1 MNEMDTRFA
10 NQYNIQWF
18 PGHMTKTLRMM
29 EQEIQHV
36 DASLVLLDARIPLSS
51 LNPEIERITA
61 RKPKLYALNKADLAD
76 PAVTEEW
83 IKYFR
88 AADAGCVAISAK
100 QKGGANAV
108 KAAIEKE
115 LAGLLERRQNRG
127 MGGAKTQVMLCGI
140 PNVGK
145 STFINTFAGSARA
158 KAADRPGVTKGKQ
171 WVSTDKFDLLDM
183 PGVLWKKFDS
193 KTIASNLA
201 FIGSI
206 KDDILDVE
214 ELAMNLLDEVRRAV
228 EGNKAQK
235 MLFIL
240 HCYGSHFSY
249 HQRYPREFA
258 QFRPDDDVAI
268 SREHV
273 QTLRNAYDNSILYTD
288 FFLSETIQYLRGL
301 RGTSSALLYCAD
313 HGEDILDDR
322 RERFLHASPT
332 TTAYQLY
339 VASLAWFSDAYRQN
353 FPDKAAAAEANAT
366 VPATT
371 HALFHTMAD
380 MASIRGNYIDT
391 GVSLVNAGYDRTRPR
406 RYLNDH
412 NEAVPF
418 RKTGLSAEDMEVFR
432 KFGIEP

>member
-145 STFINTFAGSARA
+145 STLFNAITNAGAESANYPFCTIEPNVGMVAVPDARL
-158 KAADRPGVTKGKQ
+158 
-171 WVSTDKFDLLDM
+171 DK
-183 PGVLWKKFDS
+183 
-193 KTIASNLA
+193 LA
-201 FIGSI
+201 
-206 KDDILDVE
+206 E
-214 ELAMNLLDEVRRAV
+214 M
-228 EGNKAQK
+228 
-235 MLFIL
+235 
-240 HCYGSHFSY
+240 
-249 HQRYPREFA
+249 
-258 QFRPDDDVAI
+258 
-268 SREHV
+268 
-273 QTLRNAYDNSILYTD
+273 
-288 FFLSETIQYLRGL
+288 
-301 RGTSSALLYCAD
+301 
-313 HGEDILDDR
+313 
-322 RERFLHASPT
+322 
-332 TTAYQLY
+332 YQ
-339 VASLAWFSDAYRQN
+339 
-353 FPDKAAAAEANAT
+353 PDKKTPRNNH
-366 VPATT
+366 P
-371 HALFHTMAD
+371 FD
-380 MASIRGNYIDT
+380 RGNPDQ
-391 GVSLVNAGYDRTRPR
+391 SQPHSHR
-406 RYLNDH
+406 
-412 NEAVPF
+412 
-418 RKTGLSAEDMEVFR
+418 
-432 KFGIEP
+432 

>member
-51 LNPEIERITA
+51 LNPEIERITD

-83 IKYFR
+83 IRYFR

-115 LAGLLERRQNRG
+115 LSGLLERRQNRG

-171 WVSTDKFDLLDM
+171 WVSTEKFDLLDM

-214 ELAMNLLDEVRRAV
+214 ELAMNLLDEVRRNYPDLVA
-228 EGNKAQK
+228 
-235 MLFIL
+235 
-240 HCYGSHFSY
+240 
-249 HQRYPREFA
+249 QRYKLDAETLALPPYELLEAIGRKRGLLVRGGEVNTERCAIMLVDEFRACKWGRISLERPPQRDDLVFSMDGHPIRRCGSQGQQKSFLVSLKFA
-258 QFRPDDDVAI
+258 QYELMKESFGVPPMLLLDDVF
-268 SREHV
+268 
-273 QTLRNAYDNSILYTD
+273 DK
-288 FFLSETIQYLRGL
+288 
-301 RGTSSALLYCAD
+301 
-313 HGEDILDDR
+313 LD
-322 RERFLHASPT
+322 
-332 TTAYQLY
+332 
-339 VASLAWFSDAYRQN
+339 
-353 FPDKAAAAEANAT
+353 
-366 VPATT
+366 
-371 HALFHTMAD
+371 M
-380 MASIRGNYIDT
+380 
-391 GVSLVNAGYDRTRPR
+391 DRTGN
-406 RYLNDH
+406 LLAMVAGNDFGQIFITDS
-412 NEAVPF
+412 NKV
-418 RKTGLSAEDMEVFR
+418 RLS
-432 KFGIEP
+432 GIVDRITQDRAYFETLSGNFTKEEI

>member
-1 MNEMDTRFA
+1 MNNQDTRFA
-10 NQYNIQWF
+10 NQYAIQWF
-18 PGHMTKTLRMM
+18 PGHMAKTLRMM

-100 QKGGANAV
+100 QK
-108 KAAIEKE
+108 
-115 LAGLLERRQNRG
+115 
-127 MGGAKTQVMLCGI
+127 GGAKTQVMLCGI

-214 ELAMNLLDEVRRAV
+214 ELAMNLLDEVRRNYPDLVA
-228 EGNKAQK
+228 
-235 MLFIL
+235 
-240 HCYGSHFSY
+240 
-249 HQRYPREFA
+249 QRYKLDAETLALPPYELME
-258 QFRPDDDVAI
+258 AI
-268 SREHV
+268 GRK
-273 QTLRNAYDNSILYTD
+273 
-288 FFLSETIQYLRGL
+288 RGL
-301 RGTSSALLYCAD
+301 LVRGGEVNTERCAIMLVD
-313 HGEDILDDR
+313 EFRACKWGRISLERPPQRDDLADFAEEDD
-322 RERFLHASPT
+322 E
-332 TTAYQLY
+332 
-339 VASLAWFSDAYRQN
+339 
-353 FPDKAAAAEANAT
+353 
-366 VPATT
+366 
-371 HALFHTMAD
+371 
-380 MASIRGNYIDT
+380 
-391 GVSLVNAGYDRTRPR
+391 
-406 RYLNDH
+406 
-412 NEAVPF
+412 
-418 RKTGLSAEDMEVFR
+418 
-432 KFGIEP
+432 